1 MRISDWS
8 SDVCSSDLAG
18 RSGEAGGDELPESV
32 GAVADGVLRRGVE
45 LAEGRVM
52 AVRPEH
58 RVVAEAAFAA
68 RRPDEGAVHR
78 PLEGL
83 DMPVRPGARQGAGE
97 MRAAAGLVGHTFIDR
112 QSVVAGKRV
121 TGRVDLGGRRII
133 KKKKK

>member
-1 MRISDWS
+1 MCALVTGVQTCALPILDS
-8 SDVCSSDLAG
+8 SPTYSGEAG

-83 DMPVRPGARQGAGE
+83 EIG
-97 MRAAAGLVGHTFIDR
+97 RAHV
-112 QSVVAGKRV
+112 
-121 TGRVDLGGRRII
+121 
-133 KKKKK
+133 

>member
-78 PLEGL
+78 ALEGL
-83 DMPVRPGARQGAGE
+83 DMPVRPGERPGAGE
-97 MRAAAGLVGHTFIDR
+97 LRAAAGTVGT
-112 QSVVAGKRV
+112 
-121 TGRVDLGGRRII
+121 TLLGARFFAARHRCWQIRP
-133 KKKKK
+133 